1 MKRRQRARLGS
12 MGRKCDTT
20 QPRDDIGQRRGGSG
34 EGIEK
39 KGDATSWADVNL
51 AGAKNKENLHGRFS

>member
-1 MKRRQRARLGS
+1 

-51 AGAKNKENLHGRFS
+51 AGAKNEENLHGRFS